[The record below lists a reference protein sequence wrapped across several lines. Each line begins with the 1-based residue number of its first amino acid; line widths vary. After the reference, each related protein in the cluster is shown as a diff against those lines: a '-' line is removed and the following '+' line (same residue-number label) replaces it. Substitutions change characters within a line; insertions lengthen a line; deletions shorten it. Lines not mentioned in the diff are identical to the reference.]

1 MSTATVSA
9 SSPPERAGVCPP
21 GATLG
26 AGDGDGEAA
35 EDVDEPFGLIDTGLP
50 GAGRRGVG
58 EEDDGEVPTVVVG
71 ASASGALGFGVLGFG
86 AEADPFAAGPGFG
99 PVPAA
104 AAACPFTVLP
114 LAAGAGFGVVPPTG
128 PADPFAPAGAGL
140 PDDGAAPLFAA
151 PGFWAEDPF

>member
-26 AGDGDGEAA
+26 AGDGDGDAA
-35 EDVDEPFGLIDTGLP
+35 EDVDEPFGLIDTGFP

-58 EEDDGEVPTVVVG
+58 EDDDGDGEVPTVVVG

-86 AEADPFAAGPGFG
+86 AEAEPFAAGFG
-99 PVPAA
+99 PDPATAPAA
-104 AAACPFTVLP
+104 LP